1 MTKIL
6 SANNIFLSIILNG
19 SLQQL
24 WGLIRSSQLLMN
36 SSMIAYPYPAN
47 MVAFLTLFSLFAN
60 LDVLRGGDIAENMDM
75 IQTDSYN
82 DLFKLFG
89 VDTQNFLSN
98 TGSIILMMMFLIL
111 EKIIASILL
120 YVAKKNY

>member
-1 MTKIL
+1 
-6 SANNIFLSIILNG
+6 
-19 SLQQL
+19 
-24 WGLIRSSQLLMN
+24 
-36 SSMIAYPYPAN
+36 